1 MLTILRPE
9 YCPTTAT
16 AENKVKKLKKLLT
29 NHINRYKIRHIE
41 AMRSLSASSETSV
54 RLENAGY
61 LNEYAVK
68 ARVSCIFGIKPFLQD
83 TLLIY

>member
-1 MLTILRPE
+1 MILRPE
-9 YCPTTAT
+9 YFQITVT
-16 AENKVKKLKKLLT
+16 AENNTEKSKKLLT
-29 NHINRYKIRHIE
+29 NQINRYKIRHIE
-41 AMRSLSASSETSV
+41 AMRSLSASSETSF

>member
-9 YCPTTAT
+9 YFQITVT
-16 AENKVKKLKKLLT
+16 AENNTEKSKKLLT
-29 NHINRYKIRHIE
+29 NQINRYKIRHIE
-41 AMRSLSASSETSV
+41 AMRSLSASSETSF